1 MRDSLCIVMPAY
13 NEEENLEKVLADWY
27 PVLRP
32 HEGDGKSKLIV
43 VDDGSTDGTYGMLL
57 RLKEQYPLLCPVR
70 KENGGHGPALIE
82 GYRLALLTGA
92 DYIFQTD
99 SDGQTL
105 SSEFERFWRQRLPG
119 GAVIGF
125 RPVRGDGAF
134 RAFVEKVLCAIL
146 FVIFGVRLK
155 DANAPFRLMHRD
167 LLASYLG
174 RIAPDYALPNVM
186 LTTFFA
192 YYHEPVRFRRITFRD
207 RQGGSGSI
215 NLKKI
220 FFIGLREISA
230 FLRFRSAM

>member
-1 MRDSLCIVMPAY
+1 MLP
-13 NEEENLEKVLADWY
+13 ET
-27 PVLRP
+27 
-32 HEGDGKSKLIV
+32 GK
-43 VDDGSTDGTYGMLL
+43 
-57 RLKEQYPLLCPVR
+57 Q
-70 KENGGHGPALIE
+70 HGPKLMAL
-82 GYRLALLTGA
+82 YRCAIRRGA

-105 SSEFERFWRQRLPG
+105 SSEFERYWRQRLPG

-125 RPVRGDGAF
+125 RPVRGDGAS

-220 FFIGLREISA
+220 FFIGLREIGA